1 MSATIEI
8 SNVGP
13 VIEFEYEMA
22 EPGLHVLCG
31 DHGVGKS
38 TVLRTIQLATD
49 GRADGGKPTKADGA
63 KRGEAAVAGKR
74 ILIGK
79 SVREEGELEL
89 EGLGDLDLAG
99 LHSPHYLDARTRD
112 KHRIRALVRLAGVEA
127 DASLFHDLVGGK
139 GLFDSIVDTAATET
153 DDLVEMAAKVKR
165 AIEKAAQGEERQ
177 AETARANLRAK
188 ADQYAGVDLDAP
200 HDEAELQKALV
211 HALEVRATIA
221 QKREDGLA
229 VKSRAEAARQKL
241 AAAQTGAVSVED
253 AQAALTAAVEARCE
267 AEERVAELSR
277 QLDAAQNALRLAEAA
292 ESNASDAL
300 ERSRQHAALTADWRA
315 DIEAAESVECP
326 TAEDLESA
334 DRAVDAANAAATLG
348 VKVRAAIEAR
358 RRADHYAAEAK
369 EHEQAAA
376 YYRKAAAATQDVL
389 TDAISRIPN
398 CPLKVWNDDDGNAR
412 LVLETERSEREPL
425 DELSDGERY
434 DVLIPMVARPGR
446 LIVLSQAAFGELSPT
461 LRERVDRIA
470 RERGCYVL
478 TAQAD
483 DGELRGEPYRELAA
497 AVA

>member
-1 MSATIEI
+1 MSVDI
-8 SNVGP
+8 SLKSVGP
-13 VIEFEYEMA
+13 VIEFSYTME
-22 EPGLHVLCG
+22 EPGLHVLMG

-38 TVLRTIQLATD
+38 TVLRTVQLAAD

-63 KRGEAAVAGKR
+63 KRGEAVVAGKT

-79 SVREEGELEL
+79 SIREEGDLSL

-99 LHSPHYLDARTRD
+99 LHTPHYLDAKTRD
-112 KHRIRALVRLAGVEA
+112 RHRIKALVRLAGVEA
-127 DASLFHDLVGGK
+127 DASLFHELVGGQ
-139 GLFDSIVDTAATET
+139 GIFDGIVDAGATET

-165 AIEKAAQGEERQ
+165 AIEKAALVEERQ

-188 ADQYAGVDLDAP
+188 ADQCAGVDLKAP
-200 HDEAELQKALV
+200 HDEQLLQSNLV
-211 HALEVRATIA
+211 NALEARATIA

-229 VKSRAEAARQKL
+229 VKARAEAARQKL
-241 AAAQTGAVSVED
+241 AAAQTGDISVE
-253 AQAALTAAVEARCE
+253 AAKLKLTAAVEARCE
-267 AEERVAELSR
+267 AEERVSELSR
-277 QLDAAQNALRLAEAA
+277 QLDAARSALSLAESA
-292 ESNASDAL
+292 ENHAEDAL
-300 ERSRQHAALTADWRA
+300 ERARQHAEFVADWQA

-326 TAEDLESA
+326 GEDELQAAERS
-334 DRAVDAANAAATLG
+334 VDAANAAAMLG
-348 VKVRAAIEAR
+348 VKVRAAIEAKR
-358 RRADHYAAEAK
+358 HADRYATEAK
-369 EHEQAAA
+369 DHESAAA

-412 LVLETERSEREPL
+412 LVLETARSEREPL
-425 DELSDGERY
+425 DELSDGEKY

-483 DGELRGEPYRELAA
+483 DGELRGEPYSELAA
-497 AVA
+497 VSA